1 MTLSGSDDGATDSL
15 AISLSDLAWAFLLVG
30 AQGFGGVAVSA
41 HRVLVDDRKWLNEA
55 EYAAML
61 GVGQALPGAN
71 TINLAVMLGDR
82 VAGWRGAVTAV
93 CSLMGAP
100 VAILA
105 VILSLYERFAIMDA
119 AAGALGG
126 VASAGAGLTLS
137 VAIRLFLAAG
147 RKRYVGGLALAAF
160 AGVILGVPLLAV
172 VFGVGTLGFAWA
184 AVEPAA

>member
-1 MTLSGSDDGATDSL
+1 MALSKPDGGGFDRST
-15 AISLSDLAWAFLLVG
+15 ISLKSLTWAFLLVG

-41 HRVLVDDRKWLNEA
+41 HRVLVDERRWLDEA

-82 VAGWRGAVTAV
+82 IAGWRGAVAAV
-93 CSLMGAP
+93 GALMGAP

-105 VILSLYERFAIMDA
+105 VVLSLYERFAVIDA

-126 VASAGAGLTLS
+126 VASAGAGLTFS
-137 VAIRLFLAAG
+137 VAIRLFLASGRRRYAG
-147 RKRYVGGLALAAF
+147 VLAFGAF

-172 VFGVGTLGFAWA
+172 VFGVGFLGFAWA